1 MRWHLGF
8 EGWVLFQQGIQG
20 EWAMMGHTW
29 EQVSS
34 PISLKNREMRRESQ
48 KRRAWYGWV
57 RIAFNWQRI
66 VEGFLETAVKV
77 IIASIYLFWMLFYG
91 RCFHSHSFIYS
102 GVTALWDRKQYSDF
116 VCGEPGVE
124 SWKLFELLQRGSS
137 RRRPDDMC
145 LVIIPRG
152 SHLR

>member
-1 MRWHLGF
+1 MAPGIRRVGVIPTRDSGRMSHDGSHLGT
-8 EGWVLFQQGIQG
+8 G
-20 EWAMMGHTW
+20 ELSHFT
-29 EQVSS
+29 EKQ
-34 PISLKNREMRRESQ
+34 REMRWESQ

-57 RIAFNWQRI
+57 RVAFNWQRI